1 MKLWLLK
8 ARDDLPVGD
17 NPWSP
22 WYDCIHGCVIRAPS
36 EAVAR
41 QMAQRAGKEETSGL
55 EAKSGSVWLDPGYS
69 TCTAL
74 EAEGEEEIVLIDLAL
89 G

>member
-17 NPWSP
+17 DPWDP
-22 WYDCIHGCVIRAPS
+22 WYDRVHGYVIRAPS
-36 EAVAR
+36 EAAAR
-41 QMAQRAGKEETSGL
+41 QMAQKSGKEETRS
-55 EAKSGSVWLDPGYS
+55 ATVWLDPVYS

>member
-1 MKLWLLK
+1 
-8 ARDDLPVGD
+8 
-17 NPWSP
+17 
-22 WYDCIHGCVIRAPS
+22 
-36 EAVAR
+36 VAR
-41 QMAQRAGKEETSGL
+41 QMAQKTGKEETSGL
-55 EAKSGSVWLDPGYS
+55 EARSATVWLDPVYS

>member
-8 ARDDLPVGD
+8 ARDDLPAGD
-17 NPWSP
+17 DPWAP
-22 WYDCIHGCVIRAPS
+22 WYDRIHGYVIRAPS

-41 QMAQRAGKEETSGL
+41 QMAQKTGKEETSGL
-55 EAKSGSVWLDPGYS
+55 EARSATVWLDPVYS